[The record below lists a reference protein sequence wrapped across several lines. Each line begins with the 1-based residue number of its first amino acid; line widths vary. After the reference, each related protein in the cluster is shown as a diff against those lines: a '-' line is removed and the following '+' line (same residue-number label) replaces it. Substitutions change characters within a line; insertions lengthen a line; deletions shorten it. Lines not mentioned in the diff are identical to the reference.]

1 MSILNV
7 TRAFALALILSFATS
22 LSAYAQSTIL
32 VVDTQRVLKESTVGK
47 HVARQLETIYTSAQS
62 EMKAKA
68 SPLESKQKS
77 LQSQLQSKTSMD
89 QLKADTGL
97 QAQLKSFQA
106 DQKKYQIE
114 EYYTANELKVTEAKA
129 IGLVS
134 KRVKTIIDQIAR
146 ERNADVV
153 LEKSLVIYGGPADV
167 TDQVIQRL
175 NSQMT
180 TVPVARERLPR
191 KG

>member
-1 MSILNV
+1 MFIRNFFRV
-7 TRAFALALILSFATS
+7 ATGFAIVFALTGAAF
-22 LSAYAQSTIL
+22 AQSTIL
-32 VVDTQRVLKESTVGK
+32 VVDTEKVLKESIVGK
-47 HVARQLETIYTSAQS
+47 HVSRQLEAIYSSAQS

-68 SPLESKQKS
+68 SPLQSKGKS
-77 LQSQLQSKTSMD
+77 LQD
-89 QLKADTGL
+89 QLKAKGSMENIRADAGL
-97 QAQLKSFQA
+97 TAQLKSFQT
-106 DQKKYQIE
+106 DQQKLQVE

-129 IGLVS
+129 ISQVS
-134 KRVKTIIDQIAR
+134 KRVKTIIDQIAQ

-167 TDQVIQRL
+167 TDLVISRL

-180 TVPVARERLPR
+180 TVPVTRERLPR

>member
-1 MSILNV
+1 MFMKNI
-7 TRAFALALILSFATS
+7 TRFAAALAVVIAFSG
-22 LSAYAQSTIL
+22 SAFAQSTIL
-32 VVDTQRVLKESTVGK
+32 VVDTGKVLKESIVGQ
-47 HVARQLETIYTSAQS
+47 HVSRQLEAIYSSAQS

-68 SPLESKQKS
+68 SPLESKGKS
-77 LQSQLQSKTSMD
+77 
-89 QLKADTGL
+89 L
-97 QAQLKSFQA
+97 QAQLKAKGSMEALRSDAALQSQLKTFQA
-106 DQKKYQIE
+106 DQQKLQVE

-129 IGLVS
+129 LQKVS
-134 KRVKTIIDQIAR
+134 ERVKTIIDQIAR

-167 TDQVIQRL
+167 TDTVIQRL

-180 TVPVARERLPR
+180 TVPVTRERLPR